1 MAEIDENVKNEKSN
15 TEENDIAGKENIDLS
30 KENNTMNEANVK
42 SGLSGE
48 DNQESTVINEKFLEP
63 FKHGWSREVVERATS
78 LKGKRM
84 CDVYY
89 RSPDGMKKL
98 RSIPDV
104 INYLDSMED
113 TNGLTSHNFT
123 FYKRHIYREPFEVV
137 RKAKERPLNKRNSPT
152 QANNVKSP
160 RSPKQSTFSKIVG
173 FKKKLS
179 PKAQPGKRKLL
190 SKQNLLL
197 NPEEKLLHRAV
208 VTIMPVS
215 INDNNFI
222 QKNTENKVNS
232 GSKLRMARP
241 FLPSQKRNYSSGA
254 DSPCKKFKNND
265 IDETEIQLCSER
277 CADALGELPSL
288 QCSICLCLFHPK
300 CIDYSENSTVPF
312 TCKRCCD
319 VKIYALQ
326 DKLKILMK
334 NSNESSPKTDESLTD
349 DESLANVCVLSP
361 EVVLQ
366 HEGSDQDE
374 VIEQPQSQKS
384 PYDASVQNP
393 YWNTAPVIRQMPPLK
408 PASQLMQQPR
418 VIGKKISV
426 ASTYYPPCIPHNSQI
441 RILAVP
447 TSNLRLPLNQQVNN
461 STPTPPPPPLRLPN
475 ANVLE
480 TPKLAAIPTNRFI
493 VSSAVT
499 TRPTRPLILQ
509 KNSNQCIV
517 LAPQNNVLCTGTNQ
531 QILGPFPASSL
542 PQLLAIGNKIVCIT
556 SSNQPTPNGNAQ
568 VQLAVPLQETVQ
580 GVACTKP
587 SVNIPVNSETKSVTT
602 AEVPSRLS
610 TLLKNPTQ
618 CENPYKIQTDLFKS
632 KLGALGSF
640 TNKSEVT
647 DNSVILTTNG
657 KPIIPMTSSGI
668 KVSTDITT
676 VVCHPTY
683 NSTISY
689 NAAVTTAVKMET
701 TTTPAITTPM
711 TTSRVTSEVLTESP
725 IPISSSIPTA
735 LVPASISHHSL
746 PVNPLP
752 PLQIFTSDIP
762 QVKLDFTKCNQN
774 IIKSLLSPS
783 KSISSTWQED
793 IVSTVSADNTKEL
806 NPERVKNSE
815 PETEKLKEKK
825 PFVSQTA
832 ELQDQQSES
841 QTTELQEKQSE
852 SQPVELQEK
861 QLESETISLQAEKL
875 PIKRTF
881 GNNVSH
887 QNNFSYFSGL
897 NTMTACYNCLNIIFS
912 YLDITDLLR
921 SRLVCKTWHTLA
933 SQPFLWKSICLNHL
947 CITNW
952 KRFAVAV
959 DIHNTRYL
967 DMKGMKSKGK
977 PYDMWRSFV
986 DYLNYFENIT
996 YIDLGKVPTFVVY
1009 GVAEI
1014 LLNLKTLKA
1023 ECIQLG
1029 RRDSSNCPINFSLL
1043 KKLLKLELLQLNAV
1057 DGFVTQNNNYG
1068 LMPLQRFIKLKCLSI
1083 TTLKN
1088 IEGEHFK
1095 FLEQLKLLEV
1105 LEIGDCY
1112 NWKSENF
1119 LCLRNFTKLRK
1130 LRIEKMGST
1139 EGLVEALSNLTVLE
1153 NLHLICCKTPSSLGS
1168 ALKNL
1173 TKLKVLSIWPDA
1185 SSCASATNSNTL
1197 QAVTPLKT
1205 LQEFCWVI
1213 LSADNTPGE
1222 PSDEEKLEN
1231 CAECQVNFEDSS
1243 LSLPFRDEGCKNLR
1257 ETKKSLNK
1265 YITISELRDSL
1276 SKELPQT
1283 KIKFFRV
1290 PLMLLDKYCALK

>member
-30 KENNTMNEANVK
+30 KENNSMNEANVK
-42 SGLSGE
+42 SDLSGE

-63 FKHGWSREVVERATS
+63 FKYGWSREVVERATS

-104 INYLDSMED
+104 INYLDSMKD
-113 TNGLTSHNFT
+113 TKGLTSHNFT

-137 RKAKERPLNKRNSPT
+137 RKAKERPLNKRNSPI

-160 RSPKQSTFSKIVG
+160 HSPKRGTFSKIVG

-179 PKAQPGKRKLL
+179 SNLNLSPKTQPGKRKLL

-197 NPEEKLLHRAV
+197 NPEGKIIHTAV
-208 VTIMPVS
+208 VAITPVS
-215 INDNNFI
+215 INNNRNFI
-222 QKNTENKVNS
+222 QNNSENKVNS
-232 GSKLRMARP
+232 DNKLRMARP
-241 FLPSQKRNYSSGA
+241 FLLSQKRNYSTGA
-254 DSPCKKFKNND
+254 YSPCKKFKNND
-265 IDETEIQLCSER
+265 VDETEIQLCSER

-319 VKIYALQ
+319 NVKVALQ
-326 DKLKILMK
+326 DKLKNLMK
-334 NSNESSPKTDESLTD
+334 NNNESSPKTDESLTD

-366 HEGSDQDE
+366 HEGSDQDDVE
-374 VIEQPQSQKS
+374 VTEQPQSQKS
-384 PYDASVQNP
+384 LHESSVQNP

-418 VIGKKISV
+418 IIGKKISV
-426 ASTYYPPCIPHNSQI
+426 ASTYYPPCIPNNSQI

-447 TSNLRLPLNQQVNN
+447 TSTLRLPLNQQGSN
-461 STPTPPPPPLRLPN
+461 STTTPPPPPLRLPN

-568 VQLAVPLQETVQ
+568 VQLGVPAQETVQ
-580 GVACTKP
+580 GVAFTRP
-587 SVNIPVNSETKSVTT
+587 SVNIPVNSETKSTT
-602 AEVPSRLS
+602 ASEVPSRLS

-618 CENPYKIQTDLFKS
+618 CENPYKTQTDLFKS

-657 KPIIPMTSSGI
+657 KPIIPMTSSVI

-676 VVCHPTY
+676 VVCHSTY

-689 NAAVTTAVKMET
+689 NTAVTTAVKMET

-711 TTSRVTSEVLTESP
+711 TTSRVTSEVLTEP
-725 IPISSSIPTA
+725 PVPISSSISTA
-735 LVPASISHHSL
+735 LVPASITQHSL

-752 PLQIFTSDIP
+752 PLQIFSSDIS

-783 KSISSTWQED
+783 KSISSTWKED

-806 NPERVKNSE
+806 NPEQRVKDSE
-815 PETEKLKEKK
+815 PETEELKEKK
-825 PFVSQTA
+825 PLVSQTA
-832 ELQDQQSES
+832 ELQEQLPEPR
-841 QTTELQEKQSE
+841 TTELQEKQSE

-861 QLESETISLQAEKL
+861 QSESETISLQAEKL

-947 CITNW
+947 CIINW
-952 KRFAVAV
+952 KRFAIAV
-959 DIHNTRYL
+959 EIHNTRYL

-986 DYLNYFENIT
+986 NYLNYFENIT
-996 YIDLGKVPTFVVY
+996 YIDLGKAPTFVVY

-1029 RRDSSNCPINFSLL
+1029 RRDPPNCPINFSLL

-1112 NWKSENF
+1112 SWKSENF
-1119 LCLRNFTKLRK
+1119 LCLGNLTKLRK

-1153 NLHLICCKTPSSLGS
+1153 NLHLICCKTPPSLDS

-1173 TKLKVLSIWPDA
+1173 TKLKVLSIWPDT

-1197 QAVTPLKT
+1197 QAVTPFKNFT
-1205 LQEFCWVI
+1205 RI
-1213 LSADNTPGE
+1213 LLGDIVSRQYCGRTFRQRKVR
-1222 PSDEEKLEN
+1222 KL
-1231 CAECQVNFEDSS
+1231 CRVS
-1243 LSLPFRDEGCKNLR
+1243 
-1257 ETKKSLNK
+1257 
-1265 YITISELRDSL
+1265 SELRRLESVVTL
-1276 SKELPQT
+1276 QGRGLQKVKRNKKVLEQIRHNQRTQRQSEQ
-1283 KIKFFRV
+1283 RV
-1290 PLMLLDKYCALK
+1290 TSD